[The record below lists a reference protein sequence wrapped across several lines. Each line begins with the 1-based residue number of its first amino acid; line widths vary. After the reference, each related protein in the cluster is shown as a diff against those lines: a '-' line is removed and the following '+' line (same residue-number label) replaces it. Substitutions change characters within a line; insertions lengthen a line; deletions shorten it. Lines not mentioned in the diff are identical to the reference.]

1 MKDIAKLQY
10 ESTLQNIW
18 AVMQAELMPSN
29 QIDEMEIVCEMFALY
44 DKIPAPEA
52 EAWSGF

>member
-52 EAWSGF
+52 EAWKK